1 VNYNQLTPEQK
12 VQFYNDLCEEPF
24 SGDPAN
30 VVPATSALLKASG
43 WGIDEINDNFKQF
56 VEENH
61 LNDGQPAKCTVD
73 LGLEEPP
80 PPAAPAAAQAP
91 AKRNRKKATVPAQA
105 QVPAEAGAA
114 AGDGAEASVSDAPK
128 KSGLI
133 PREPKLK
140 DDQMLYP
147 GLGEIKGI
155 RYQLRQM
162 LGEGCTMAQLIE
174 KYKDLGVST
183 ASKVKDNHASF
194 VRGYVNVGLRPEVD
208 MCRTSPVTPE
218 ERAAAAAKAAEP
230 APATL
235 GAAPVGGQLGAG
247 AAPGAVPG

>member
-43 WGIDEINDNFKQF
+43 WGTDEINDNFKQF

-80 PPAAPAAAQAP
+80 PPAAPAAAPTP
-91 AKRNRKKATVPAQA
+91 AKRSRKKATVPAQA
-105 QVPAEAGAA
+105 QVAAETGAP
-114 AGDGAEASVSDAPK
+114 AGDGAETPAADAPK
-128 KSGLI
+128 KTNLI

-162 LGEGCTMAQLIE
+162 LGDGCTMAELIE

-183 ASKVKDNHASF
+183 TSKVKDNHASF

-208 MCRTSPVTPE
+208 MCRTSPVTAE

-230 APATL
+230 APATP
-235 GAAPVGGQLGAG
+235 AAPAA
-247 AAPGAVPG
+247 AAPGAAPAAPVAG